1 MDPIQIER
9 LRVLPEEINQ
19 NTGRIRI
26 NREPEEINPARS
38 SRPLHSFQPAR
49 VEVKETFTD
58 LHRIGFPFLTLFGFI
73 LAGVIF
79 YISHQRIEALEKKM
93 LDLIALQ
100 NKSQKEIHDS
110 LERFKADM
118 SQDKIPSSTISEL
131 KRSQSELEVKTQAL
145 QKKLDSYNLKEV
157 LIIES
162 EEPQTPVLAPSSN
175 SSTPPAKP

>member
-1 MDPIQIER
+1 MDPIHLEK

-26 NREPEEINPARS
+26 NRNPEEVNQARS
-38 SRPLHSFQPAR
+38 SRPLHSFQPERA
-49 VEVKETFTD
+49 VVKETFTD

-73 LAGVIF
+73 LAAVIF
-79 YISHQRIEALEKKM
+79 YISHQRIDALEKKM

-100 NKSQKEIHDS
+100 NKSQKEVHDN
-110 LERFKADM
+110 LERFKVEM
-118 SQDKIPSSTISEL
+118 NLDKIPSSAISEL
-131 KRSQSELEVKTQAL
+131 KSSQADLVVKTQAL

-162 EEPQTPVLAPSSN
+162 EQPQTPVLAPPSN